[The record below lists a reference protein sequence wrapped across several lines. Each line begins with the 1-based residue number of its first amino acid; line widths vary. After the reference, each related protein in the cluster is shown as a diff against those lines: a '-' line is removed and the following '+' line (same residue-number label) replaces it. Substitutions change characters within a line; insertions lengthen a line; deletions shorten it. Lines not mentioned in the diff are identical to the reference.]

1 MSSAE
6 VSLNAKKVVLT
17 KEEKR
22 LNRKKNIITIRKDIW
37 LYILLI
43 PGILHFLVFKYAP
56 MWGILISFQDYNP
69 YLGFMNSPWVGLKH
83 FRDFFTN
90 PDFVRLF
97 ANTLLISFYSIIF
110 SFPAPILLALML
122 NEIRKQWY
130 KRIVQTLI
138 YVPHFLSWVIVA
150 SLTFT
155 LFNSNGV
162 INSLIQSMGKEPL
175 PFLTSADTFRGMI
188 IGQTIWKEAGWGTII
203 FLAAM
208 AGVDVEQYEAAVVD
222 GAGRFRQLWHITLPS
237 IRSTIVIMLVLR
249 MGSVLDNGF
258 DQIFLMSNSL
268 NRSVSEVFDTYVYI
282 MGITRGAFS
291 YSTAVGLFKSL
302 IGIIL
307 IFSANKL
314 AKRVGESGIF

>member
-1 MSSAE
+1 M
-6 VSLNAKKVVLT
+6 KMIK
-17 KEEKR
+17 
-22 LNRKKNIITIRKDIW
+22 KDIW
-37 LYILLI
+37 LYILLV
-43 PGILHFLVFKYAP
+43 PGILHFIIFKYAP

-69 YLGFMNSPWVGLKH
+69 YLGFLNSPWVGLKH
-83 FRDFFTN
+83 FRDFFSN
-90 PDFVRLF
+90 PDFGRLF
-97 ANTLLISFYSIIF
+97 VNTLSISFYSIAF
-110 SFPAPILLALML
+110 SFPAPIILAVML
-122 NEIRKQWY
+122 NEVRKQWY
-130 KRIVQTLI
+130 KKTIQTLI

-155 LFNSNGV
+155 LFNSTGV
-162 INSLIQSMGKEPL
+162 VNRVILSMGGSEI
-175 PFLTSADTFRGMI
+175 PFLTGVESFRSMI
-188 IGQTIWKEAGWGTII
+188 IGQTIWKETGWGTII

-208 AGVDVEQYEAAVVD
+208 AGVDVEQYEAAIVD

-237 IRSTIVIMLVLR
+237 IRSTIVILLVLR

-307 IFSANKL
+307 IFSANTL
-314 AKRVGESGIF
+314 AKRVGDSGIF

>member
-1 MSSAE
+1 MSIQNE
-6 VSLNAKKVVLT
+6 TIKVKQKITKNKTAKV
-17 KEEKR
+17 
-22 LNRKKNIITIRKDIW
+22 KKQSIMKMIKKDIW
-37 LYILLI
+37 LYILLV
-43 PGILHFLVFKYAP
+43 PGILHFIIFKYAP

-69 YLGFMNSPWVGLKH
+69 YLGFLNSPWVGLKH
-83 FRDFFTN
+83 FRDFFSN
-90 PDFVRLF
+90 PDFGRLF
-97 ANTLLISFYSIIF
+97 VNTLSISFYSIAF
-110 SFPAPILLALML
+110 SFPAPIILAVML
-122 NEIRKQWY
+122 NEVRKQWY
-130 KRIVQTLI
+130 KKTIQTLI

-155 LFNSNGV
+155 LFNSTGV
-162 INSLIQSMGKEPL
+162 VNRVILSMGGSEI
-175 PFLTSADTFRGMI
+175 PFLTGVESFRSMI
-188 IGQTIWKEAGWGTII
+188 IGQTIWKETGWGTII

-208 AGVDVEQYEAAVVD
+208 AGVDVEQYEAAIVD

-237 IRSTIVIMLVLR
+237 IRSTIVILLVLR

-307 IFSANKL
+307 IFSANTL
-314 AKRVGESGIF
+314 AKRVGDSGIF

>member
-1 MSSAE
+1 MSIQNETIKVKQKTTKNKTSK
-6 VSLNAKKVVLT
+6 VKKQSIM
-17 KEEKR
+17 KMIK
-22 LNRKKNIITIRKDIW
+22 KDIW
-37 LYILLI
+37 LYILLV
-43 PGILHFLVFKYAP
+43 PGILHFIIFKYAP

-69 YLGFMNSPWVGLKH
+69 YLGFLNSPWVGLKH
-83 FRDFFTN
+83 FRDFFSN
-90 PDFVRLF
+90 PDFGRLF
-97 ANTLLISFYSIIF
+97 VNTLSISFYSIAF
-110 SFPAPILLALML
+110 SFPAPIILAVML
-122 NEIRKQWY
+122 NEVRKQWY
-130 KRIVQTLI
+130 KKTIQTLI

-155 LFNSNGV
+155 LFNSTGV
-162 INSLIQSMGKEPL
+162 VNRVILSMGGSEI
-175 PFLTSADTFRGMI
+175 PFLTGVESFRSMI
-188 IGQTIWKEAGWGTII
+188 IGQTIWKETGWGTII

-208 AGVDVEQYEAAVVD
+208 AGVDVEQYEAAIVD

-237 IRSTIVIMLVLR
+237 IRSTIVILLVLR

-307 IFSANKL
+307 IFSANTL
-314 AKRVGESGIF
+314 AKRVGDSGIF

>member
-1 MSSAE
+1 MTLPNQHIQYKKENIKKQSSKIKRQ
-6 VSLNAKKVVLT
+6 SIFKTIKK
-17 KEEKR
+17 
-22 LNRKKNIITIRKDIW
+22 DPW

-43 PGILHFLVFKYAP
+43 PGILHFIVFKYAP
-56 MWGILISFQDYNP
+56 MWGILIAFQDYNP
-69 YLGFMNSPWVGLKH
+69 YLGFWKSPWVGCKH
-83 FRDFFTN
+83 FIDFFTN
-90 PDFVRLF
+90 PDFKRLF
-97 ANTLLISFYSIIF
+97 VNTLSISFYSIIF
-110 SFPAPILLALML
+110 SFPAPIILALML

-130 KRIVQTLI
+130 KRTIQTLI

-155 LFNSNGV
+155 LFNSTGV
-162 INSLIQSMGKEPL
+162 VNRVFLSMGRDGI
-175 PFLTSADTFRGMI
+175 PFLTNIESFRPMI
-188 IGQTIWKEAGWGTII
+188 IGQTIWKETGWGTII

-208 AGVDVEQYEAAVVD
+208 AGVDMEQYEAAIVD
-222 GAGRFRQLWHITLPS
+222 GASRFKQLWHITLPS
-237 IRSTIVIMLVLR
+237 IRSTIVVLLILR

-314 AKRVGESGIF
+314 AKRVGDSGIF

>member
-1 MSSAE
+1 MSIQNETIKVKQKTTKNKTSK
-6 VSLNAKKVVLT
+6 VKKQSIM
-17 KEEKR
+17 KMIK
-22 LNRKKNIITIRKDIW
+22 KDIW
-37 LYILLI
+37 LYILLV
-43 PGILHFLVFKYAP
+43 PGILHFIIFKYAP

-69 YLGFMNSPWVGLKH
+69 YLGFLNSPWVGLKH
-83 FRDFFTN
+83 FRDFFSN
-90 PDFVRLF
+90 PDFGRLF
-97 ANTLLISFYSIIF
+97 VNTLSISFYSIAF
-110 SFPAPILLALML
+110 SFPAPIILAVML
-122 NEIRKQWY
+122 NEVRKQWY
-130 KRIVQTLI
+130 KKTIQTLI

-155 LFNSNGV
+155 LFNSTGV
-162 INSLIQSMGKEPL
+162 INRVILSMGGSEI
-175 PFLTSADTFRGMI
+175 PFLTGVESFRSMI
-188 IGQTIWKEAGWGTII
+188 IGQTIWKETGWGTII

-208 AGVDVEQYEAAVVD
+208 AGVDVEQYEAAIVD

-237 IRSTIVIMLVLR
+237 IRSTIVILLVLR

-307 IFSANKL
+307 IFSANTL
-314 AKRVGESGIF
+314 AKRVGDSGIF

>member
-1 MSSAE
+1 M
-6 VSLNAKKVVLT
+6 
-17 KEEKR
+17 
-22 LNRKKNIITIRKDIW
+22 
-37 LYILLI
+37 
-43 PGILHFLVFKYAP
+43 
-56 MWGILISFQDYNP
+56 
-69 YLGFMNSPWVGLKH
+69 
-83 FRDFFTN
+83 
-90 PDFVRLF
+90 RLF
-97 ANTLLISFYSIIF
+97 ANTLRISFYNIIF
-110 SFPAPILLALML
+110 SFPAPIILALML
-122 NEIRKQWY
+122 NEIRKDSY
-130 KRIVQTLI
+130 KKIVQTLI

-155 LFNSNGV
+155 LFNSTGAING
-162 INSLIQSMGKEPL
+162 IIMRMGGQEI
-175 PFLTSADTFRGMI
+175 PFLTSIDTFRPMI
-188 IGQTIWKEAGWGTII
+188 IGQTIWKETGWGTII

-208 AGVDVEQYEAAVVD
+208 AGIDMEQYEAAIVD

-302 IGIIL
+302 IGIVL
-307 IFSANKL
+307 IFSANSL
-314 AKRVGESGIF
+314 AKRVGDSGIF

>member
-1 MSSAE
+1 MAGALQTASAKTE
-6 VSLNAKKVVLT
+6 PVKKERGL
-17 KEEKR
+17 
-22 LNRKKNIITIRKDIW
+22 RKGKNIINIKRDLW

-43 PGILHFLVFKYAP
+43 PGVLHFLVFKYAP

-69 YLGFMNSPWVGLKH
+69 YLGFLNSPWVGFKN
-83 FRDFFTN
+83 FRDFFMN
-90 PDFVRLF
+90 PDFARLF
-97 ANTLLISFYSIIF
+97 VNTLVLSFYSIIF
-110 SFPAPILLALML
+110 SFPAPVVLAVLL

-130 KRIVQTLI
+130 KRTIQTMV

-155 LFNSNGV
+155 LFNSEGV
-162 INSLIQSMGKEPL
+162 VNRVIEAMGGEAV
-175 PFLTSADTFRGMI
+175 PFLTSVGSFRWMI
-188 IGQTIWKEAGWGTII
+188 IGQTIWKETGWGTIV

-208 AGVDVEQYEAAVVD
+208 AGIDIQLYEAAILD
-222 GAGRFRQLWHITLPS
+222 GAGRLRQLWHITLPG
-237 IRSTIVIMLVLR
+237 IKSTIAILLILR
-249 MGSVLDNGF
+249 LGSVLDNGF

-268 NRSVSEVFDTYVYI
+268 NRSVSEVFDTYVYT

-291 YSTAVGLFKSL
+291 YSTTVGLFKGL

-314 AKRVGESGIF
+314 AKKVGESGIF